1 MALIPGTTYD
11 IFVTTGKAVFIGVT
25 TDPNNPPPPV
35 PGDFNLEVVV
45 SDSAN
50 LSVATASGYQGIAY
64 CPRTAKS

>member
-1 MALIPGTTYD
+1 MALIPSTTYD